1 MAFIS
6 GVKLDKVGES
16 SVLIFCCTRPDDLD
30 GPDTSSVGNLDVSL
44 EDEPLSFVLIIL
56 IADDDD
62 ADDDDDAV
70 VDGCVT
76 TGGLHVMS
84 VYC

>member
-1 MAFIS
+1 M
-6 GVKLDKVGES
+6 
-16 SVLIFCCTRPDDLD
+16 
-30 GPDTSSVGNLDVSL
+30 SL

-62 ADDDDDAV
+62 ADDDDDDAV